1 MATNYSSIYLLS
13 FNNYYNRILKRFETI
28 QEYADYLAYEP
39 LYNYNFNPGDGID
52 TEITINT
59 NYLTSTPAADYVVV
73 VDSNT
78 SKISGRWYI
87 INANRLR
94 GGQYKIS
101 LHRDLLADY
110 RPEVMNADVFVER
123 GFVNAGNPLIFNSE
137 GMNFNQIKKSEILLK
152 DETESGW
159 FVGYMAA
166 NAPDITFDVVTPDA
180 NTYPP
185 SPISTEELNSLANS
199 SLISTPQ
206 DFDIMANGCLG
217 ANRSRSRWLTVNT
230 TGIVKLREDR
240 IERQD
245 TNYSFN
251 MDYTAQQ
258 CGQWF
263 SNGLVENRNN
273 VIDTTRKQLAADIG
287 ARMLTSDEINQLI
300 SMNNNTYYDA
310 SNNKTFTVRF
320 KQIGSGGSLYH
331 ANYPTAGDFYNTICQ
346 IAIGYCGM
354 YSAPSSTSNVDVSV
368 GYASNY
374 TQYELLIEDTI
385 QNLGTVHIPTTTIG
399 LMDAPYKMFCIPAG
413 DVKIESSVNKEYINS
428 SEFYNKILVSSLI
441 KNLGGTASSNYIY
454 DMQYLPYC
462 PFKGGILSENKITI
476 TDKSLS
482 LMVNKELVTLGKV
495 VEGGREDYS
504 FMLFCNI
511 SSFSLNINK
520 RIDFPADPIQFK
532 LDHETKFCR
541 ICSPN
546 YSSSFEFRPTS
557 NYGVEYFEVNCTYK
571 PYQPF
576 IHVNPKFS
584 SNGLYGSDFNDNRGL
599 VCSGDFSLPSVT
611 DAWKQYQIN
620 NAAYQDSFDR
630 RIENMEETYS
640 IQRDRQKTQAAIG
653 VATAAL
659 SGAVGGGV
667 AGANVGG
674 PVGGAVG
681 GVVAGVAGT
690 AASVY
695 GMRKDLEYADSLQR
709 EALSYA
715 QDQFNYSLQNIKALP
730 YSLGKVSSFTINNKV
745 FPFVEFYS
753 ASDEEINALRNRI
766 EFRGMTIGVIGKI
779 PNYLG
784 LSRSF
789 IQGSLIR
796 IEGIEED
803 YHTAAAIAA
812 ELHKGV
818 YIE

>member
-1 MATNYSSIYLLS
+1 MSTNYSSIYLLS

-87 INANRLR
+87 INANRIR

-110 RPEVMNADVFVER
+110 KPEVMNADIFVER

-152 DETESGW
+152 DETGSGW

-166 NAPDITFDVVTPDA
+166 NAPKISFDVVTPEA
-180 NTYPP
+180 NTFPP
-185 SPISTEELNSLANS
+185 SPISIEELNSLAESN
-199 SLISTPQ
+199 LISTPEE
-206 DFDIMANGCLG
+206 FDIMANGCLG
-217 ANRSRSRWLTVNT
+217 ANRRRSRWLTVNT
-230 TGIVKLREDR
+230 TGLIKSSDDR
-240 IERQD
+240 MDEGQD
-245 TNYSFN
+245 TKYSFN
-251 MDYTAQQ
+251 TEYTAQQ
-258 CGQWF
+258 CGRWF
-263 SNGLVENRNN
+263 SNGLIENRND
-273 VIDTTRKQLAADIG
+273 VIDKTRAQLAADIG
-287 ARMLTSDEINQLI
+287 ARMLTSDLINQLI

-320 KQIGSGGSLYH
+320 NHIGSAGSSYH
-331 ANYPTAGDFYNTICQ
+331 ANYPTSGAFYNLICQ
-346 IAIGYCGM
+346 IAIGYCAM
-354 YSAPSSTSNVDVSV
+354 YSAPSLTSNVDVSV
-368 GYASNY
+368 GYRTNY
-374 TQYELLIEDTI
+374 TQYELLIESPEQI
-385 QNLGTVHIPTTTIG
+385 LGSISIPTTTLG

-413 DVKIESSVNKEYINS
+413 NVRIESSVNGEWVNS
-428 SEFYNKILVSSLI
+428 NEFYNKNLVSSLI
-441 KNLGGTASSNYIY
+441 KNLGGTTSSNYIY
-454 DMQYLPYC
+454 DIQYLPYC
-462 PFKGGILSENKITI
+462 PFKGGSLSENKITI

-482 LMVNKELVTLGKV
+482 EIIGKELVVLHKG
-495 VEGGREDYS
+495 DINYS

-511 SSFSLNINK
+511 SSFSLNVNK
-520 RIDFPADPIQFK
+520 HIDLPVDPIQFK

-546 YSSSFEFRPTS
+546 YSASFEFKPTS

-659 SGAVGGGV
+659 SGAIGGGV
-667 AGANVGG
+667 AGSNVGG
-674 PVGGAVG
+674 PIGAAVG

-695 GMRKDLEYADSLQR
+695 GMRKDLEYADALQR

-730 YSLGKVSSFTINNKV
+730 YSLGKVSAFTINNKV

-753 ASDEEINALRNRI
+753 ASDEEIDALRKRI

-779 PNYLG
+779 PNYLN
-784 LSRSF
+784 LSRNF

-796 IEGIEED
+796 IDGIEED

>member
-1 MATNYSSIYLLS
+1 M
-13 FNNYYNRILKRFETI
+13 
-28 QEYADYLAYEP
+28 D
-39 LYNYNFNPGDGID
+39 
-52 TEITINT
+52 
-59 NYLTSTPAADYVVV
+59 
-73 VDSNT
+73 
-78 SKISGRWYI
+78 
-87 INANRLR
+87 
-94 GGQYKIS
+94 
-101 LHRDLLADY
+101 
-110 RPEVMNADVFVER
+110 
-123 GFVNAGNPLIFNSE
+123 E
-137 GMNFNQIKKSEILLK
+137 G
-152 DETESGW
+152 
-159 FVGYMAA
+159 
-166 NAPDITFDVVTPDA
+166 
-180 NTYPP
+180 
-185 SPISTEELNSLANS
+185 
-199 SLISTPQ
+199 
-206 DFDIMANGCLG
+206 
-217 ANRSRSRWLTVNT
+217 
-230 TGIVKLREDR
+230 
-240 IERQD
+240 QD
-245 TNYSFN
+245 TKYSFN
-251 MDYTAQQ
+251 TEYTAQQ
-258 CGQWF
+258 CGRWF
-263 SNGLVENRNN
+263 SNGLIENRND
-273 VIDTTRKQLAADIG
+273 VIDKTRAQLAADIG
-287 ARMLTSDEINQLI
+287 ARMLTSDLINQLI

-320 KQIGSGGSLYH
+320 KQIGSGGSSYN
-331 ANYPTAGDFYNTICQ
+331 ANYPTAGAFYNLICQ
-346 IAIGYCGM
+346 IAIGYCAM
-354 YSAPSSTSNVDVSV
+354 YSAPSLTSNVDVSV
-368 GYASNY
+368 GYRTNY
-374 TQYELLIEDTI
+374 TQYELLIESPEQI
-385 QNLGTVHIPTTTIG
+385 LGSISIPTTTLG

-413 DVKIESSVNKEYINS
+413 NVRIESSVNGEWVNS
-428 SEFYNKILVSSLI
+428 NEFYNKNLVSSLI
-441 KNLGGTASSNYIY
+441 KNLGGTTSSNYIY
-454 DMQYLPYC
+454 DIQYLPYC
-462 PFKGGILSENKITI
+462 PFKGGSLSENKITI

-482 LMVNKELVTLGKV
+482 EIRGKELVVLHKG
-495 VEGGREDYS
+495 DINYS

-511 SSFSLNINK
+511 SSFSLNVNK
-520 RIDFPADPIQFK
+520 HIDLPVDPIQFK

-546 YSSSFEFRPTS
+546 YSASFEFKPTS

-659 SGAVGGGV
+659 SGAIGGGV
-667 AGANVGG
+667 AGSNVGG
-674 PVGGAVG
+674 PIGAAVG

-695 GMRKDLEYADSLQR
+695 GMRKDLEYADALQR

-730 YSLGKVSSFTINNKV
+730 YSIGKVSAFTINNKV

-753 ASDEEINALRNRI
+753 ASDEEIDALRKRI

-779 PNYLG
+779 PNYLN
-784 LSRSF
+784 LSRTF

-796 IEGIEED
+796 IDGIEED

>member
-39 LYNYNFNPGDGID
+39 LYNYNFNSGDGID

-78 SKISGRWYI
+78 SKISSRWYI
-87 INANRLR
+87 INANRIR

-110 RPEVMNADVFVER
+110 KPEVMNADVFVER

-152 DETESGW
+152 DETGSGW

-166 NAPDITFDVVTPDA
+166 NAPEISFNVATPDA
-180 NTYPP
+180 NTYPT
-185 SPISTEELNSLANS
+185 SPISIEELNSLAESN
-199 SLISTPQ
+199 LISTPAE
-206 DFDIMANGCLG
+206 FDIMANGCLG

-240 IERQD
+240 MNEGQD

-251 MDYTAQQ
+251 TEYTAQQ
-258 CGQWF
+258 CGLWF
-263 SNGLVENRNN
+263 SNGLIENRNN
-273 VIDTTRKQLAADIG
+273 VIDTTKAQLAADIG
-287 ARMLTSDEINQLI
+287 ARMLTSDEINQLS

-320 KQIGSGGSLYH
+320 NQIGSGGSSYH
-331 ANYPTAGDFYNTICQ
+331 ANYPTAGAFYNLICQ
-346 IAIGYCGM
+346 IAIGYCAM
-354 YSAPSSTSNVDVSV
+354 YSAPSLTSNVDVSV

-374 TQYELLIEDTI
+374 TQYELLIESTE
-385 QNLGTVHIPTTTIG
+385 QNLGSIVIPTTMKG
-399 LMDAPYKMFCIPAG
+399 LIDAPYKMFCIPAG
-413 DVKIESSVNKEYINS
+413 DFRIESSVGGGWINS
-428 SEFYNKILVSSLI
+428 LGIYNKILVSSLI
-441 KNLGGTASSNYIY
+441 KNLGGTTSSNYIY

-476 TDKSLS
+476 TDKSLTE
-482 LMVNKELVTLGKV
+482 MQQTELVVLHK
-495 VEGGREDYS
+495 EDINYS
-504 FMLFCNI
+504 FMLFCDT

-520 RIDFPADPIQFK
+520 HIDFPVDPIQFK

-546 YSSSFEFRPTS
+546 YSASFEFKPTS

-584 SNGLYGSDFNDNRGL
+584 NDGLYGSDFNDNRGL
-599 VCSGDFSLPSVT
+599 ICSGDFSLPSVT

-659 SGAVGGGV
+659 SGAIGGGV
-667 AGANVGG
+667 AGSNVGG
-674 PVGGAVG
+674 PIGAAVG

-695 GMRKDLEYADSLQR
+695 GMRKDLEYADALQR

-730 YSLGKVSSFTINNKV
+730 YSLGKVSAFTINNKV

-753 ASDEEINALRNRI
+753 ASDEEIDALRKRI

-779 PNYLG
+779 PNYLD
-784 LSRSF
+784 LSRTF